1 MFESITNSLEGV
13 LGKFRGKGRLTEGNI
28 KDGLHEVRLA
38 LLEADVNYKVVK
50 NFIKQVTE
58 RSVGEEVIK
67 SVAPGQQVVK
77 IVHDELIKLMGES
90 DTSIPFREGG
100 QTVVMLVGLQG
111 SGKTTTAGKL
121 AKLML
126 SKGKKPLLAAA
137 DIQRPAA
144 VEQLKTLGRQL
155 DIQVYFE
162 KDLPPIKI
170 CSEAIK
176 YAKENGHDVVI
187 LDTAGRLHID
197 NDLMLELREIKDT
210 LTPDQIYFVC
220 DAMTGQDAVNS
231 AREFDEQLGFDG
243 VILSK
248 LDGDTRGGAA
258 LSIRAVTG
266 KPIKFVGIGEK
277 LDRLEEFHPDRMA
290 SRILGMG
297 DVVSLVERAQ
307 QAIDFEEA
315 QNLSRKIQNDTLSLE
330 DFLVQLQQIKKM
342 GPIKEVMG
350 MIPGLGNKMD
360 GLNFDEKQLEKVEA
374 IIKSMTI
381 QERLIPD
388 MINGSRRQRVAKG
401 SGTTVQD
408 VNQLLKQFKS
418 MKKLMKHFKGN
429 DKSLKK
435 KGMFSGG
442 MPFGKGMIR

>member
-1 MFESITNSLEGV
+1 MFESITNSLEAV

-90 DTSIPFREGG
+90 DTSIPFKEGG

-121 AKLML
+121 ARLML

-176 YAKENGHDVVI
+176 YAKEKR
-187 LDTAGRLHID
+187 T
-197 NDLMLELREIKDT
+197 
-210 LTPDQIYFVC
+210 
-220 DAMTGQDAVNS
+220 
-231 AREFDEQLGFDG
+231 
-243 VILSK
+243 
-248 LDGDTRGGAA
+248 
-258 LSIRAVTG
+258 
-266 KPIKFVGIGEK
+266 
-277 LDRLEEFHPDRMA
+277 
-290 SRILGMG
+290 
-297 DVVSLVERAQ
+297 
-307 QAIDFEEA
+307 
-315 QNLSRKIQNDTLSLE
+315 
-330 DFLVQLQQIKKM
+330 
-342 GPIKEVMG
+342 
-350 MIPGLGNKMD
+350 
-360 GLNFDEKQLEKVEA
+360 
-374 IIKSMTI
+374 
-381 QERLIPD
+381 
-388 MINGSRRQRVAKG
+388 
-401 SGTTVQD
+401 
-408 VNQLLKQFKS
+408 
-418 MKKLMKHFKGN
+418 
-429 DKSLKK
+429 
-435 KGMFSGG
+435 
-442 MPFGKGMIR
+442 